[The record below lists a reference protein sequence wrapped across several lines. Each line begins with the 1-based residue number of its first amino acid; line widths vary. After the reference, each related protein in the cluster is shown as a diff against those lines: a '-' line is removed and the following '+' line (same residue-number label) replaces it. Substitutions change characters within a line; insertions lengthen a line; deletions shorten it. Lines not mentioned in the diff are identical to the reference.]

1 MYRRA
6 QISSVISP
14 NWPNPR
20 AFAKTQLLNKKP
32 KLKQSKESRASQG
45 RHVSEVGPVPPR
57 RSLRPSCSERRAAR
71 GGTRGAERSG
81 AERWGRAEPPARPAR
96 LPAACPSPPPRRLA
110 AGVRAA
116 GARLEL
122 TRAPGVCMQSLH
134 SADPGGCAPLPSDG
148 RSPSRPQGECCC
160 PAQPSPTGACAR
172 RRAPCG
178 SGEQQTNAQ
187 PRDLEI

>member
-1 MYRRA
+1 MNRKMYRRA
-6 QISSVISP
+6 QIFSVISP

-81 AERWGRAEPPARPAR
+81 TVGESGAPGLARTAPRCLPLAAAPTPGCGRAGGRCTLGTNTRPWCLHAVIAFSRSWR
-96 LPAACPSPPPRRLA
+96 LCSTAIRWA
-110 AGVRAA
+110 
-116 GARLEL
+116 
-122 TRAPGVCMQSLH
+122 
-134 SADPGGCAPLPSDG
+134 
-148 RSPSRPQGECCC
+148 
-160 PAQPSPTGACAR
+160 
-172 RRAPCG
+172 
-178 SGEQQTNAQ
+178 
-187 PRDLEI
+187 